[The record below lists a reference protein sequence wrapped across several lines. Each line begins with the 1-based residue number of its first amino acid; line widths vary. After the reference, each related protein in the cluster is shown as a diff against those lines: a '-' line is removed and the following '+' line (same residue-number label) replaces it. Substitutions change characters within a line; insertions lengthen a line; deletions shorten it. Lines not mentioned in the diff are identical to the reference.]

1 MSESIAS
8 AILSVLELFGAAVA
22 DGLSAFGG
30 EGLSVFGGSD
40 TNRDGGAGVDA
51 GAGAGAVVTD
61 GREKIQRERWTPL
74 LCRLDRQIR
83 FEVIGALE
91 ADTAAVKTPDVLVS
105 WKDVLAPVGDAEH
118 INSADVRELA

>member
-1 MSESIAS
+1 MFSESIAS

-22 DGLSAFGG
+22 EGLSAFGG
-30 EGLSVFGGSD
+30 SE
-40 TNRDGGAGVDA
+40 TNRGGAGVDA
-51 GAGAGAVVTD
+51 GAGTGTGAMVTD
-61 GREKIQRERWTPL
+61 GRVKFHRERWTPL

-105 WKDVLAPVGDAEH
+105 WKDALAVTGDAEH